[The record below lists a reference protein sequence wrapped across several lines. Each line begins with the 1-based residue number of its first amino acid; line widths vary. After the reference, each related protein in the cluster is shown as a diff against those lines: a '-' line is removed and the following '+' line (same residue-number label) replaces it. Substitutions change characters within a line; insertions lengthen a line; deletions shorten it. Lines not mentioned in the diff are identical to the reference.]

1 VNHKGS
7 LRKKKGLTLGAFCM
21 KRRTN
26 FDLYLKD
33 QLRDPNIAKRYKKA
47 GEVWDIVIQE
57 AKLRKKSGLSQ
68 KKLAK

>member
-1 VNHKGS
+1 
-7 LRKKKGLTLGAFCM
+7 M

-33 QLRDPNIAKRYKKA
+33 QLRNRDFTEWFKKA
-47 GEVWDIVIQE
+47 GEAWDVAIQE

-68 KKLAK
+68 KKLAKQVGMSQ

>member
-1 VNHKGS
+1 
-7 LRKKKGLTLGAFCM
+7 M
-21 KRRTN
+21 KQRTN

-33 QLRDPNIAKRYKKA
+33 QLRDPNFAKRFKKA
-47 GEVWDIVIQE
+47 AKAWDIAIQE